1 MKKKLFWGLLLIV
14 GFIVLFTSK
23 SSVTL
28 QLPFMQSDVVNIEM
42 YHYEGVP
49 AAEECKIV
57 TVREDINTLHKEL
70 QNIKIRDRKKDSE
83 PMTGC
88 SVTKF
93 IFVLSDGTEYDLEY
107 SNSGETPTISSKAG
121 GFTYQTLANLEK
133 YWTKLEYEIVKKEP
147 EMLSIAEYNKQY
159 AAKEDA
165 KVDNETKSLSE
176 TYKDA
181 LYQIREHHILPDG
194 IDYGYDQINDLS
206 ENSFAVYDIDNDG
219 KDELLISY
227 WTTSMAGNVL
237 KIYDYDEKSGK
248 LNEEFS
254 EFPSVTFYSNG
265 VIEAAKSHN
274 HGLASMSE
282 DFWPY
287 ALYQYDSESDKYA
300 KIADV
305 DAWEKEYQQE
315 YEGIPFPT
323 DEDIDKDGCLYYLM
337 ENNLYEYKS
346 PLDNKAYEKW
356 RESYLEE
363 AEEISIEFLKMTDE
377 NIEGISERCFESGYS
392 DEELKKMA
400 CNYMTK
406 ETSWEP
412 GYYEIESDNTAF
424 RIWFYDVIMD
434 AESSHGVTRGR
445 FEINRETGI
454 GEDSNTFEKIDF
466 SKYFY

>member
-1 MKKKLFWGLLLIV
+1 
-14 GFIVLFTSK
+14 
-23 SSVTL
+23 
-28 QLPFMQSDVVNIEM
+28 
-42 YHYEGVP
+42 
-49 AAEECKIV
+49 
-57 TVREDINTLHKEL
+57 
-70 QNIKIRDRKKDSE
+70 
-83 PMTGC
+83 
-88 SVTKF
+88 
-93 IFVLSDGTEYDLEY
+93 
-107 SNSGETPTISSKAG
+107 
-121 GFTYQTLANLEK
+121 
-133 YWTKLEYEIVKKEP
+133 
-147 EMLSIAEYNKQY
+147 MLYIAEYNKQY

-274 HGLASMSE
+274 HGRASMSE

-356 RESYLEE
+356 RKSYLEE

-377 NIEGISERCFESGYS
+377 NIENTIIS
-392 DEELKKMA
+392 
-400 CNYMTK
+400 TK
-406 ETSWEP
+406 
-412 GYYEIESDNTAF
+412 
-424 RIWFYDVIMD
+424 
-434 AESSHGVTRGR
+434 
-445 FEINRETGI
+445 
-454 GEDSNTFEKIDF
+454 
-466 SKYFY
+466 